1 MGCTYTFDPLVYQIM
16 IIYCLFIVYLL
27 FIYCLFI
34 VFNIFGIGLF
44 TIIFTQKKQILIYFI
59 KNE

>member
-1 MGCTYTFDPLVYQIM
+1 M
-16 IIYCLFIVYLL
+16 IIYCLFIVCLL
-27 FIYCLFI
+27 FVYCLFI